1 VAPVSPKP
9 KARRSFT
16 PAPSVVG
23 FDVMICFTGRM
34 DMVFALS
41 DG

>member
-16 PAPSVVG
+16 PAPSIVG
-23 FDVMICFTGRM
+23 FDVMICFTGLM
-34 DMVFALS
+34 DMILDPS